1 MTIEIV
7 LFDLGG
13 VLMDFGGVGP
23 MKALTGIET
32 DDEMWRQWL
41 TCEWVRTFERG
52 GCTAPEFAA
61 GLVHDWKLPLTA
73 EAFLEEFETWPLSTN
88 PGAEELVASVRATVP
103 TGCLSNTNAAHWGR
117 SSGQVPLL
125 DGFDFQF
132 LSFEIGIVKP
142 DRALFDRV
150 AELLPAPRD
159 RVVFLDDNILNVDGA
174 IDAGFVAR
182 HVRGVDGARAALVEV
197 GVLADRSA

>member
-1 MTIEIV
+1 VTEIEVV

-13 VLMDFGGVGP
+13 VLMDFGGVDP

-41 TCEWVRTFERG
+41 TNEWVRTFERG

-61 GLVHDWKLPLTA
+61 GLVDDWNLSLTA

-88 PGAEELVASVRATVP
+88 PGAEELVASVRAHVP

-117 SSGQVPLL
+117 SFGQVPLL

-142 DRALFDRV
+142 DRELFDRV
-150 AELLPAPRD
+150 AELLPVPAS
-159 RVVFLDDNILNVDGA
+159 RVLFLDDNVLNVEGA
-174 IDAGFVAR
+174 REAGFVAR
-182 HVRGVDGARAALVEV
+182 HVKGVEEARAALVDA
-197 GVLADRSA
+197 GVLP